1 VGGQRI
7 SVIQSRHWE
16 IAVMSK
22 QDSVDQSDERVKEEN
37 KPRRHPITMSNSPEE
52 TMRRMASFPER
63 AAKFRETLR
72 ALREKNSR

>member
-1 VGGQRI
+1 
-7 SVIQSRHWE
+7 
-16 IAVMSK
+16 MSDK
-22 QDSVDQSDERVKEEN
+22 DSANRREEEGKDTD

>member
-1 VGGQRI
+1 MRGFSWYNRVTEEFAG
-7 SVIQSRHWE
+7 
-16 IAVMSK
+16 MSK
-22 QDSVDQSDERVKEEN
+22 QESVDQPDAKADETK

-72 ALREKNSR
+72 ALREKNPR